1 MSIIQLVSLF
11 YALVLAALTAV
22 VGLLSIPPT
31 LPPDLGGG
39 ELGVDMDQPNVAQDP
54 SAQGAKDEK
63 PVGSSPG
70 PTS

>member
-1 MSIIQLVSLF
+1 MSIIQIVSTF
-11 YALVLAALTAV
+11 YAIILAALMAV

-39 ELGVDMDQPNVAQDP
+39 ELGVDMDRPNAAQDP

-70 PTS
+70 PIS